1 MGYPN
6 YAWILP
12 DLNPEQRS
20 IEDSSSRSTTETFL
34 LGTIEISCC
43 SIDSEESPVTVSG
56 KVSMIILRLHFVSKE
71 GIDYCLIK
79 IRRLFK
85 NSIWNS
91 G

>member
-1 MGYPN
+1 MAYPN

-43 SIDSEESPVTVSG
+43 SIDSAAEESPVTISG
-56 KVSMIILRLHFVSKE
+56 KVSI
-71 GIDYCLIK
+71 
-79 IRRLFK
+79 
-85 NSIWNS
+85 
-91 G
+91 